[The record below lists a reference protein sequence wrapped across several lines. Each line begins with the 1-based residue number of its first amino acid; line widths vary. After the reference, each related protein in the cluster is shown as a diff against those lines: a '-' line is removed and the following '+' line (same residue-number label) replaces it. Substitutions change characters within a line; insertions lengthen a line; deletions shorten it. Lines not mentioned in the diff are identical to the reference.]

1 MNKIEIAEKLLAYHQ
16 AFINYVELLNKEQF
30 EKKLNEKWS
39 ASQHTDHIYKSIAPV
54 NLAFKLPKFLLKLFF
69 GKTNRPS
76 KSFDE
81 LILKYQSKLQLG
93 GKAMGRFIPT
103 EIKFDKRNT
112 SFNKIIN
119 TTKSICTLIV
129 KMDEKEL
136 DLYILPHPLLG
147 KLTLREMLYFTIY
160 HVEHHQKLIEKI
172 FNPNQIL

>member
-93 GKAMGRFIPT
+93 RFVFP
-103 EIKFDKRNT
+103 KN
-112 SFNKIIN
+112 SFNKIFGN
-119 TTKSICTLIV
+119 LNARLTGA
-129 KMDEKEL
+129 
-136 DLYILPHPLLG
+136 ILL
-147 KLTLREMLYFTIY
+147 
-160 HVEHHQKLIEKI
+160 
-172 FNPNQIL
+172 